1 MERQLQKVGAQQLNQ
16 DAYISPNGALLP
28 TTKVNLDTVHAA
40 KEEVPPDIGFP
51 TGKAESLS
59 PSDTRRPFFLPF
71 ARHAHSGRTLD
82 NCGGRAEGPRRVEPL
97 LSARSPMSHLNAAEL
112 L

>member
-1 MERQLQKVGAQQLNQ
+1 MRCSL
-16 DAYISPNGALLP
+16 NGALLP
-28 TTKVNLDTVHAA
+28 TTKVNLDTVHAV

-51 TGKAESLS
+51 TSKAESLS

-82 NCGGRAEGPRRVEPL
+82 IVEGGRA
-97 LSARSPMSHLNAAEL
+97 SPMSHLNAAEL